1 MVEADKR
8 PFDRLRVRNYDTF
21 KSKAYYKLSDQQLLV
36 SLIIITVVPFSE
48 FSSVIT
54 DFRQGLADLRESAA
68 DLRDGL
74 ADLRRRIEELY
85 LK

>member
-1 MVEADKR
+1 MEASKKT
-8 PFDRLRVRNYDTF
+8 LRQAQGPKHDTF